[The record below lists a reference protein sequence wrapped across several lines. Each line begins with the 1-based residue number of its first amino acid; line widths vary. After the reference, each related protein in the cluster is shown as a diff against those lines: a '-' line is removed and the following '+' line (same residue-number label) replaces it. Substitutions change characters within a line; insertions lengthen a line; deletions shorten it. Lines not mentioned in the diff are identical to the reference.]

1 MSDRRPPPWASAL
14 HLAQQKLEQGDSAGA
29 LPYFEEAAKGAEK
42 ASSAEGEMTAR
53 AGLAMALFG
62 LGRAREAVPP
72 ARRAA
77 ELAEQLGQKSEAALF
92 RSLVERLGQDG
103 GEQAR
108 TPWFTALT
116 AGQSALERGAID
128 EAVPHLERAVE
139 QARAADAAGVEATA
153 CSLLAQCQ
161 LALQTP
167 EDALPN
173 ARRAL
178 AIAEALGQADAVA
191 TFQKLVAAAETA
203 LERARQMQAMVDDAE
218 AELARIGDD
227 EDTAPA
233 PDEKNDD

>member
-1 MSDRRPPPWASAL
+1 MPDRRPPPWASAL

-29 LPYFEEAAKGAEK
+29 LPYFEEAAKGAEQAD
-42 ASSAEGEMTAR
+42 ASEGEMTAR

-62 LGRAREAVPP
+62 LGHAREAVGP

-77 ELAEQLGQKSEAALF
+77 ELAEQLGQKAEAALF

-116 AGQSALERGAID
+116 AGQSALERGAIE
-128 EAVPHLERAVE
+128 EAVPHLTRAVE

-153 CSLLAQCQ
+153 GSLLAQCH

-167 EDALPN
+167 DDALPL

-178 AIAEALGQADAVA
+178 EIATALGQAEAVA
-191 TFQKLVAAAETA
+191 TFEKLVTAAETA
-203 LERARQMQAMVDDAE
+203 IERTRQMQAMVDDAE
-218 AELARIGDD
+218 AELARIGED
-227 EDTAPA
+227 EADAAPA
-233 PDEKNDD
+233 DQKNDE